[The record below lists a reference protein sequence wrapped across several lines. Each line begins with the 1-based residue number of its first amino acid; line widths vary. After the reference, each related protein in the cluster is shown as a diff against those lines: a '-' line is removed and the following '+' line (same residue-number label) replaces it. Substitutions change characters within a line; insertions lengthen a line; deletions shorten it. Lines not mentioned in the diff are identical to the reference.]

1 MNKKDLDIIK
11 TSTLFSGLTE
21 NELQEALH
29 ALHARKKSYKKEE
42 LLLMAG
48 DLTDDFGMVL
58 SGSVT
63 IESNDIWGGRT
74 ILNLAAAGDFYA
86 EAFSI
91 MPDEPLYVDVR
102 ANEPTTVVLFDMSR
116 LQALKDLT
124 PSWLTKLLS
133 NLLTISIQKNM
144 ILSMRSFHTSPKSAR
159 GRVMAY
165 LNSIAMKTH
174 RTEFDI
180 PFDRQHM
187 ADYLNLDRT
196 ALSKELSRMRDD
208 GLITYRKNHFRII
221 RSALRYLHLPC

>member
-11 TSTLFSGLTE
+11 TSTLFSSLTE

>member
-74 ILNLAAAGDFYA
+74 ILNHAAAGDYYA

-91 MPDEPLYVDVR
+91 MPDEPLYVDVL
-102 ANEPTTVVLFDMSR
+102 ANEPTTVALFDMSR
-116 LQALKDLT
+116 LQALKDST

-144 ILSMRSFHTSPKSAR
+144 ILSMRSFLTSPKSAR

-221 RSALRYLHLPC
+221 RSAL

>member
-1 MNKKDLDIIK
+1 MNRKDLDIIK

-29 ALHARKKSYKKEE
+29 ALNARKKSYKKEE

-48 DLTDDFGMVL
+48 VLTDDFGMVL

-63 IESNDIWGGRT
+63 IESNDIWGSRT
-74 ILNLAAAGDFYA
+74 ILNHAAAGDFYA

-102 ANEPTTVVLFDMSR
+102 ANEPTTVALFDMSR
-116 LQALKDLT
+116 LQALKDST

-144 ILSMRSFHTSPKSAR
+144 ILSKRSFHTSPKSAR

-221 RSALRYLHLPC
+221 RSAL

>member
-11 TSTLFSGLTE
+11 TSILFSGLTE
-21 NELQEALH
+21 DELQEALH
-29 ALHARKKSYKKEE
+29 ALHARKKSYEKDE

-48 DLTDDFGMVL
+48 VLTDDFGMVL

-63 IESNDIWGGRT
+63 IESKDIWGSRT
-74 ILNLAAAGDFYA
+74 ILNHAAAGDFYA

-91 MPDEPLYVDVR
+91 IPDEPLYVDVR
-102 ANEPTTVVLFDMSR
+102 ANEPTTVALFDMSR
-116 LQALKDLT
+116 LQSLKDST

-133 NLLTISIQKNM
+133 NLLTISIHKNM
-144 ILSMRSFHTSPKSAR
+144 ILSKRSFHTSPKSAR

-174 RTEFDI
+174 RMEFDI

-221 RSALRYLHLPC
+221 RSAL